1 MDSKP
6 GRKTHLKKY
15 LSHNGKWQFFPVV
28 SVNGRPKPELVIID
42 GKPRRGT
49 GGTFYLDW
57 RENGQRRT
65 RSVGTSPR
73 EALDAWQLQSGIFS
87 GEIEA
92 PEEEPKA
99 ASTSTTIRAAVESYL
114 AEVKATKGD
123 ATWRAYSAD
132 LAWFQKVS
140 KKHYVDQLGRSDAIK
155 LFAAGRDE
163 DLNQKTI
170 NKRVIVMLQAM
181 RRAGANIQLHKG
193 DWPRTI
199 DKRIE
204 IYEREELTR
213 FFKACTPEERLIFQV
228 FLSSGFRPREVSC
241 LTWKD
246 VDRKAGT
253 LSVRP
258 KPEFGFTPKS
268 YEERTV
274 PIPSALLESL
284 RARSEKHD
292 DSTLIFPTPPHP
304 KRKNYGG
311 DKPDAHL
318 LELGKEIAHRA
329 ELNCKRC
336 KTQQGKCRD
345 GPFCQ
350 KFYLHKWRHTF
361 ATQMLQSGIDI
372 KTLQTLLGH
381 KNIAT
386 TEKYLKSLRLDD
398 LRHKVEAS
406 TLAAML

>member
-28 SVNGRPKPELVIID
+28 NVNGRPKPELVIID
-42 GKPRRGT
+42 GKPRRST

-92 PEEEPKA
+92 PEEEPSA

-114 AEVKATKGD
+114 AEVKATKGE

-140 KKHYVDQLGRSDAIK
+140 KKHYVDQLGRSDAMK

-199 DKRIE
+199 DKRVE

-213 FFKACTPEERLIFQV
+213 FFKACNPEERLVFQV
-228 FLSSGFRPREVSC
+228 FLCSGFRSREVSC
-241 LTWKD
+241 LTWEN
-246 VDRKAGT
+246 VDWKAGT

-258 KPEFGFTPKS
+258 KPDFGFTPKS
-268 YEERTV
+268 YEERAV
-274 PIPSALLESL
+274 PIPSVLLESL
-284 RARSEKHD
+284 RARWKKHQ

-318 LELGKEIAHRA
+318 LELGKEIAYRA

-336 KTQQGKCRD
+336 KTQQGKCSD

>member
-28 SVNGRPKPELVIID
+28 TVNGRPKPELVIID
-42 GKPRRGT
+42 GKPRRST

-57 RENGQRRT
+57 RENGKRRT
-65 RSVGTSPR
+65 RPVGTLPR
-73 EALDAWQLQSGIFS
+73 EALDAWQLHSGILA
-87 GEIEA
+87 GDIEP
-92 PEEEPKA
+92 PEEEAPA

-140 KKHYVDQLGRSDAIK
+140 KKHYVDQLGRSDAMK

-199 DKRIE
+199 DKRVE

-213 FFKACTPEERLIFQV
+213 FFKACNPEERLVFQV
-228 FLSSGFRPREVSC
+228 FHCSGFRSREVSC
-241 LTWKD
+241 LTWED
-246 VDRKAGT
+246 VDWKAGT
-253 LSVRP
+253 VSVRP

-284 RARSEKHD
+284 RARWKKHQNT
-292 DSTLIFPTPPHP
+292 TLIFPTPPHP

-318 LELGKEIAHRA
+318 LELGKEIAYRA

-336 KTQQGKCRD
+336 KTQQGKCSD

-361 ATQMLQSGIDI
+361 ATQILQSGIDI

>member
-1 MDSKP
+1 MADQI

-15 LSHNGKWQFFPVV
+15 LSHNGKWQFFPVAK
-28 SVNGRPKPELVIID
+28 VNGRPKPELVMIE
-42 GKPRRGT
+42 GKPRRST
-49 GGTFYLDW
+49 TGTFYLQW
-57 RENGQRRT
+57 RENGVRRT
-65 RSVGTSPR
+65 RPVGTTPR
-73 EALDAWQLQSGIFS
+73 EALDAWQLQSGILA

-92 PEEEPKA
+92 PEEEPSA

-132 LAWFQKVS
+132 LAWFQRIC
-140 KKHYVDQLGRSDAIK
+140 KKHYVDQLGRSDAMK

-181 RRAGANIQLHKG
+181 RRAGAQIQLHKG
-193 DWPRTI
+193 DWPRTV
-199 DKRIE
+199 DKRVE
-204 IYEREELTR
+204 IYEPEEINK
-213 FFKACTPEERLIFQV
+213 FFAACAPEERLVFQT
-228 FLSSGFRPREVSC
+228 FLCSGFRFRELSC
-241 LTWKD
+241 LTWED
-246 VDRKAGT
+246 VDWKVGT

-258 KPEFGFTPKS
+258 KLDFGFTPKS
-268 YEERTV
+268 YEERSV
-274 PIPSALLESL
+274 PVPTALLESL
-284 RARSEKHD
+284 RARWKKHQ
-292 DSTLIFPTPPHP
+292 DSVLIFPTPPHP

-318 LELGKEIAHRA
+318 LELCKEIAHRA
-329 ELNCKRC
+329 ELNCRRC
-336 KTQQGKCRD
+336 RTRQGKCAD
-345 GPFCQ
+345 GPYCQ

-361 ATQMLQSGIDI
+361 ATQMLQSGVDI

-398 LRHKVEAS
+398 LRHKVESS

>member
-1 MDSKP
+1 MAILP
-6 GRKTHLKKY
+6 GGQRQWKAETGARHHRRKAAAFDRRHFL
-15 LSHNGKWQFFPVV
+15 
-28 SVNGRPKPELVIID
+28 
-42 GKPRRGT
+42 PR
-49 GGTFYLDW
+49 LAK
-57 RENGQRRT
+57 RRT
-65 RSVGTSPR
+65 RPVGTSPR
-73 EALDAWQLQSGIFS
+73 EALDAWQLHSGILS
-87 GEIEA
+87 GDIEP
-92 PEEEPKA
+92 PEEEAPA

-123 ATWRAYSAD
+123 ATWRVYSAD
-132 LAWFQKVS
+132 LAWFQTVS
-140 KKHYVDQLGRSDAIK
+140 KKHYVDQLGRSDAMK
-155 LFAAGRDE
+155 LFAAGREE

-181 RRAGANIQLHKG
+181 RRAGAHIQLHKG

-199 DKRIE
+199 DKRVE
-204 IYEREELTR
+204 IYLREELTR
-213 FFKACTPEERLIFQV
+213 FFKACNPEERLVFQV
-228 FLSSGFRPREVSC
+228 FLCSGFRSCEVSC
-241 LTWKD
+241 LTWED
-246 VDRKAGT
+246 VDWKAGT

-284 RARSEKHD
+284 RVRWKKHQN
-292 DSTLIFPTPPHP
+292 STLIFPTSPHP

-318 LELGKEIAHRA
+318 LELGKEIAYRA

-336 KTQQGKCRD
+336 KTQQGKCSD

-350 KFYLHKWRHTF
+350 RFYLHKWRHTF
-361 ATQMLQSGIDI
+361 ATQILQSGIDI

-398 LRHKVEAS
+398 LRRKVEAS

>member
-28 SVNGRPKPELVIID
+28 NVNGRPRPELVIID
-42 GKPRRGT
+42 GKPRRST

-57 RENGQRRT
+57 RENGKRRT
-65 RSVGTSPR
+65 RPVGTSPR
-73 EALDAWQLQSGIFS
+73 EALDAWQLHSGILA
-87 GEIEA
+87 GDIEP
-92 PEEEPKA
+92 PEEEAPA

-140 KKHYVDQLGRSDAIK
+140 KKHYVDQFGRSDAMK
-155 LFAAGRDE
+155 LFAAGREE

-199 DKRIE
+199 DKRVE

-213 FFKACTPEERLIFQV
+213 FFKACNPEERLVFQV
-228 FLSSGFRPREVSC
+228 FLCSGFRSREVSC
-241 LTWKD
+241 LTWED
-246 VDRKAGT
+246 VDWKAGT

-274 PIPSALLESL
+274 PIPTALLESL
-284 RARSEKHD
+284 RARWKKHQN
-292 DSTLIFPTPPHP
+292 STLIFPTPPHP

-318 LELGKEIAHRA
+318 LELGKEIAYRA

-336 KTQQGKCRD
+336 KTQQGKCSD

>member
-1 MDSKP
+1 MAIFP
-6 GRKTHLKKY
+6 GGQCQRKAKAGARHHRRQAAALDPRHL
-15 LSHNGKWQFFPVV
+15 L
-28 SVNGRPKPELVIID
+28 
-42 GKPRRGT
+42 PRLARK
-49 GGTFYLDW
+49 
-57 RENGQRRT
+57 R
-65 RSVGTSPR
+65 TSPR
-73 EALDAWQLQSGIFS
+73 EALDAWQLQSGIFA

-92 PEEEPKA
+92 PEEQPPA
-99 ASTSTTIRAAVESYL
+99 ASTSTTIRAAVESYF

-132 LAWFQKVS
+132 LAWFQRVS
-140 KKHYVDQLGRSDAIK
+140 KKHYVDRLGRSDAMK

-163 DLNQKTI
+163 ELNQKTI
-170 NKRVIVMLQAM
+170 NKRVIVMLQAI

-193 DWPRTI
+193 DWPRTV
-199 DKRIE
+199 DKRVE
-204 IYEREELTR
+204 IYAREELAR
-213 FFKACTPEERLIFQV
+213 FFKACSPEERLVFQV
-228 FLSSGFRPREVSC
+228 FLCSGFRSLEVWC
-241 LTWKD
+241 LTWED
-246 VDRKAGT
+246 VDWRAGT

-258 KPEFGFTPKS
+258 KPEFEFTPKG
-268 YEERTV
+268 YEERAL

-284 RARSEKHD
+284 RARWKKHQG
-292 DSTLIFPTPPHP
+292 STLIFPAPPHP

-318 LELGKEIAHRA
+318 LELGKEIAYRA
-329 ELNCKRC
+329 GLNCKRC
-336 KTQQGKCRD
+336 KTQQGKCSD
-345 GPFCQ
+345 GAFCQ
-350 KFYLHKWRHTF
+350 KFYLHKWRHIF
-361 ATQMLQSGIDI
+361 ATQMLQSDIDI